1 MRPEYSPSA
10 WEQEGFT
17 EDFARLWA
25 GLGLSP
31 SGALSFYE
39 AGFSVEEARPWVEI
53 GFRNTKICKGWR
65 DAGFEPEETKVYLSF
80 GLHIEHAK
88 RLKDWKI
95 TALHL
100 SPYCGQTK
108 LTKSL
113 DNLFRELDSLR
124 ATIRLGPPEWS
135 LDDPELN
142 PTHLDWQR
150 ALSAVFEQL
159 IPDLLIEAAR
169 QEVPAAELLTAQ
181 VYGIPL
187 MDYLKYRS
195 HGLSLKQ
202 AREHF
207 QAGVKPEDFVKGAE

>member
-1 MRPEYSPSA
+1 MRPEYSLSA

-17 EDFARLWA
+17 EDSARLWA

-65 DAGFEPEETKVYLSF
+65 DAGFEPDETKVYLSF
-80 GLHIEHAK
+80 GLHIEHAE
-88 RLKDWKI
+88 RLKAWGI
-95 TALHL
+95 TASHL
-100 SPYCGQTK
+100 SPYHGQTK

-113 DNLFRELDSLR
+113 DSLLRELGLLR
-124 ATIRLGPPEWS
+124 VTIHHGPPQWL

-142 PTHLDWQR
+142 STHSDWQR
-150 ALSAVFEQL
+150 ALNAVLEHL
-159 IPDLLIEAAR
+159 TPDLLIEAAQ
-169 QEVPAAELLTAQ
+169 QEVPAAELLKSQ

-195 HGLSLKQ
+195 RGLSLKQ
-202 AREHF
+202 ARELF